1 MFDINCIFWYILA
14 MKETDVTSIAE
25 AKPSRQKKA
34 TNRDVA
40 KLAGVSV
47 ATVS

>member
-1 MFDINCIFWYILA
+1 MI
-14 MKETDVTSIAE
+14 
-25 AKPSRQKKA
+25 KPNKKKA

-47 ATVS
+47 ATVSYVINGREDQHIS